1 MEEPLKRGTL
11 GFLREFTTLEVKV
24 KFVDIQQSPK
34 SESRILKKTDAEEQK
49 HGDRRGLDT
58 RLVHALT

>member
-1 MEEPLKRGTL
+1 
-11 GFLREFTTLEVKV
+11 LEVKI
-24 KFVDIQQSPK
+24 KFVDIQQGTDG
-34 SESRILKKTDAEEQK
+34 ESRILKITDAEEQK